1 MCTCFAE
8 IAHIQGQE
16 MGKDPKE
23 KEQRSSLSAV
33 TMASIVI
40 RSSFSILESSFF
52 TNTWNP
58 FGITSTNSYHLHSE
72 ALSPW

>member
-1 MCTCFAE
+1 MCACFAE

-33 TMASIVI
+33 TMASVVI
-40 RSSFSILESSFF
+40 RSSFSILESYFF
-52 TNTWNP
+52 TNT
-58 FGITSTNSYHLHSE
+58 
-72 ALSPW
+72 